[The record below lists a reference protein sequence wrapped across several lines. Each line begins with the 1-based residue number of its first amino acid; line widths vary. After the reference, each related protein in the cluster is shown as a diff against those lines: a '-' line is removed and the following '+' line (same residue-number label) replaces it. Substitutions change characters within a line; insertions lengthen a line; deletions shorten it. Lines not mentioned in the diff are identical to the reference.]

1 MFGLPTWIDWLKA
14 AGAENLDLGRG
25 LHFSSAD
32 HAIEAALEGAGV
44 LLAPKA
50 LALDDVRLGR
60 LVMPFALTIASNRS
74 FHVVCPEGHETRP
87 KVAAFCAWVLE
98 EAAKQ
103 GLACT
108 DSGDAAKPADGARR
122 SRKRA
127 ATASENDPTPIAPAK
142 AAPRPRRGRARPAS
156 R

>member
-1 MFGLPTWIDWLKA
+1 MFGLPTWVDWLKA

-74 FHVVCPEGHETRP
+74 FHVVCPEGHEIRP

-108 DSGDAAKPADGARR
+108 DSSESAAKPGRGAKGL
-122 SRKRA
+122 RKRV
-127 ATASENDPTPIAPAK
+127 TAPESDPNPAAPAK
-142 AAPRPRRGRARPAS
+142 AAPRPRRGRAPS
-156 R
+156 TSQ